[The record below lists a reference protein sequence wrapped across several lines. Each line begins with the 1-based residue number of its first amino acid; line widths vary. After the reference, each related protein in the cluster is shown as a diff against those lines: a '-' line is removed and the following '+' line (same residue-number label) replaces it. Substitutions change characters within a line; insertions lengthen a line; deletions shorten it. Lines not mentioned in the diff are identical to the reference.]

1 MKKVDFNKLQAGDL
15 VEVPRTQ
22 FAPMRSGWNG
32 WLFSEA
38 VVIRKGVGRKSKK
51 NVVVV
56 EMRTPAGKNSYGTI
70 EATFYAENV
79 LILSVLYAGV
89 ITAQSIQLFFIL
101 AAYIY
106 LAHCLYLLASKFS
119 ISEMQ
124 FDGISS

>member
-1 MKKVDFNKLQAGDL
+1 MPDWELSFVCLCAASLFLYVL
-15 VEVPRTQ
+15 V
-22 FAPMRSGWNG
+22 
-32 WLFSEA
+32 
-38 VVIRKGVGRKSKK
+38 
-51 NVVVV
+51 
-56 EMRTPAGKNSYGTI
+56 
-70 EATFYAENV
+70 
-79 LILSVLYAGV
+79 LSILYAGV